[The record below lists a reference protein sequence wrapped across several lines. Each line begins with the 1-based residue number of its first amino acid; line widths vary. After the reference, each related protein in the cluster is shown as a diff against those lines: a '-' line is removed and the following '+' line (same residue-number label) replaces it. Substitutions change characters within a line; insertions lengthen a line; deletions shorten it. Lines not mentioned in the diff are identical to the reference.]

1 MQTIRVNKTQRDAP
15 FSLPRAV
22 ESALPYR
29 LSDEIRRTGYA
40 ARIEEIRMRRGRRC
54 SLVVSGENIMLDT
67 VMSQSEMQAVLEGIC
82 QGSLY
87 AFSDTI
93 NQGYIVLPDGVRV
106 GVCGRAGCEG
116 ERVIGIYEI
125 SSLSVRIPHKSRPCG
140 DEICA
145 LLEKFDRVNGVLIYA
160 PPGVGKTT
168 LLRGVATKLA
178 SGSWQGNA
186 VPSYYKN
193 GHRRSGKAYPSFGS
207 ELSASSPYGSS
218 QGMQHAPRR
227 TVVIDT
233 RGELGFDSDGEAL
246 CLDVLAGYPRRRG
259 IEIATRCLNAEVI
272 ICDEIGDYE
281 EAMSLVASHNCGVP
295 LVASAHAGSVEQLL
309 SRTGLRLLHEAKIFG
324 AYVGIARDGC
334 GGFKYDIT
342 YWDDCKF

>member
-1 MQTIRVNKTQRDAP
+1 MQTIRTNKTARREA
-15 FSLPRAV
+15 FELPRAV
-22 ESALPYR
+22 EAALPYR
-29 LSDEIRRTGYA
+29 LSEEIRRTGYG
-40 ARIEEIRMRRGRRC
+40 ARIEEIRMRRGRRS
-54 SLVVSGENIMLDT
+54 SLVVSGNNIMLDT
-67 VMSQSEMQAVLEGIC
+67 VMSGSEMQAVLEGIC

-125 SSLSVRIPHKSRPCG
+125 SSLSVRIPHRSRPVG
-140 DEICA
+140 DEICR
-145 LLEKFDRVNGVLIYA
+145 LLEEFGRVNGVLIYA

-168 LLRGVATKLA
+168 LLRGVAAKLA
-178 SGSWQGNA
+178 SGDWRG
-186 VPSYYKN
+186 
-193 GHRRSGKAYPSFGS
+193 GGGKDIYSPRGGLYSMN
-207 ELSASSPYGSS
+207 SS
-218 QGMQHAPRR
+218 HAPLR

-233 RGELGFDSDGEAL
+233 RGELGFDIDGESL
-246 CLDVLAGYPRRRG
+246 CLDVLSGYPRRCG

-295 LVASAHAGSVEQLL
+295 LVASAHAGSASQLL

-324 AYVGIARDGC
+324 AYVGIERDGM
-334 GGFKYDIT
+334 GGFKYNVT
-342 YWDDCKF
+342 YWDDCKW

>member
-1 MQTIRVNKTQRDAP
+1 MQTIRVNRTRTARE

-29 LSDEIRRTGYA
+29 LSDEIRRGGWGE
-40 ARIEEIRMRRGRRC
+40 RIEEIRMRRGRRC
-54 SLVVSGENIMLDT
+54 SLVVSGVNVMLDT
-67 VMSQSEMQAVLEGIC
+67 VMTQGDIDAVLEGIC

-93 NQGYIVLPDGVRV
+93 NQGYVALPGGVRV

-116 ERVIGIYEI
+116 ERVIGVYEI
-125 SSLSVRIPHKSRPCG
+125 SSLSVRIPHRSRPVG

-145 LLEKFDRVNGVLIYA
+145 LLDRFDRTCGVLIYS

-168 LLRGVATKLA
+168 LLRGVACKLA
-178 SGSWQGNA
+178 SGGW
-186 VPSYYKN
+186 
-193 GHRRSGKAYPSFGS
+193 RDDTGKSNPP
-207 ELSASSPYGSS
+207 L
-218 QGMQHAPRR
+218 RI
-227 TVVIDT
+227 VVIDT
-233 RGELGFDSDGEAL
+233 RGELSFDSEGAAM
-246 CLDVLAGYPRRRG
+246 CLDVLSGYPRRRG

-272 ICDEIGDYE
+272 VCDEIGDYE

-324 AYVGIARDGC
+324 AYVGIERDGA
-334 GGFKYDIT
+334 GGFSYDVN
-342 YWDDCKF
+342 YWEDCR